1 MDTIILKVNNLKGN
15 SALTGHADEII
26 VDTYSFGIHLP
37 MNSDPSAT
45 ERTIGRA
52 NFSEMQFTKSMDLST
67 PSLYRACAAGDKLG
81 DATLTIGR
89 TEAGKYMELITYV
102 MSNAMIS
109 SISTAGGNNGRPQDG
124 FTIHYTKITAVYTQ
138 QNPDSTPKG
147 KASFGWDVSTDADAA
162 PAAS

>member
-1 MDTIILKVNNLKGN
+1 MDTIVLKVDNLKGN

-26 VDTYSFGIHLP
+26 VDTFSFGIQLP
-37 MNSDPSAT
+37 MNPDPSAT

-52 NFSEMQFTKSMDLST
+52 GFSDMQFTKSMDLST
-67 PSLYRACAAGDKLG
+67 PSLYRACSAGDKLG

-109 SISTAGGNNGRPQDG
+109 AISTSGGNSSRPQDG
-124 FTIHYTKITAVYTQ
+124 FTVSFTKITAVYTQ
-138 QNPDSTPKG
+138 QNADSTPKG
-147 KASFGWDVSTDADAA
+147 KSSFGWDVSADADAA
-162 PAAS
+162 PSAS